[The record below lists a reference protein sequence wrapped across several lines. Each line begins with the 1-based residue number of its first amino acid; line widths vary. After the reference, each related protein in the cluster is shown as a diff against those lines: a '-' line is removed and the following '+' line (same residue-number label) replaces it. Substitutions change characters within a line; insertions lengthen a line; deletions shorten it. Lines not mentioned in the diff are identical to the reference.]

1 MPFTTALAGA
11 VAVLGVL
18 GALPAL
24 GAAAGAAGSGVR
36 SQEWWLASLHVT
48 QAWPTSVGAGIT
60 VAVLGTG
67 VDTDTA
73 DLAGDVITGPD
84 FTGSGRAPGSP
95 FWGFE
100 GTAVAAIIAGHGHGA
115 GDRSGIIG
123 IAPSARILSV
133 RVTLEFNDPLS
144 SEASIS
150 RHLPQAIADGIRY
163 AVAHGAR
170 VIDLPLDPGT
180 LGLTGQ
186 GDPAAAGGSAAE
198 RAAVEYALDKGV
210 VLVAPA
216 GDDAMGPGIVN
227 YPAAYPGVIAVGAV
241 SRGGQLASFSSR
253 RSYVSLTAPG
263 VGLEVPD
270 LADGYQ
276 MTSSTSVASGM
287 VAGVAALILSRYPHL
302 TVAQVT
308 KALIESTAAGT
319 GGTGL
324 PPLPARSTA
333 GAGYGIVDA
342 ARAIQMAALITAAS
356 RPVARPTPAVRPRK
370 PAPRPVAAP
379 PRPGAG
385 ALARSVLIAALAAV
399 CALMVLLVVTIMV
412 MRSRRERGRSAPG
425 GRTRARGLHEHRRP
439 EGVPAVPAPD
449 RNHAPRSLPPMTR
462 LGPPPADTWPSPG
475 GWQGGGIGEID
486 RSSAPASRPGVTS
499 APRVAPGYR
508 SSRGAGADGQGGGP
522 PWAPAP
528 EPGRTLGPLPVA
540 SPSSLPPEPGPG
552 IRVPGDMA
560 VPMTGI
566 SEPPPLAG
574 ADTPALADSLAT
586 PFPSDFGPPT
596 DPGQRRSASDFGPP
610 PRSGFGLPPLP
621 SDFGPPSSLSDSG
634 PAPHADSG
642 PPPLSDPGLPPPL
655 PDFGPP
661 SSLSDPGPPPPL
673 PDPGPGEAP
682 PASDF
687 GSPPPLPDPGPGA
700 APPASDF
707 GPPEA
712 AAFPSREDL
721 GFAAAPVAADYPA
734 PFLAEPAAGS
744 GPAPAAAVDPS
755 YIWDLAA
762 TDAFPAAT
770 EAAGPAETAT
780 AGEAAET
787 AETAAAQDEPPPPE
801 SGSGGG
807 GS

>member
-1 MPFTTALAGA
+1 MPFATGLVAA

-18 GALPAL
+18 GTLPAL
-24 GAAAGAAGSGVR
+24 GVPAGAAGADVR

-48 QAWPTSVGAGIT
+48 QAWPASVGAGIT

-67 VDTDTA
+67 VDVGTA

-84 FTGSGRAPGSP
+84 FTGSGRTPGSP

-123 IAPSARILSV
+123 IAPAARILSV

-144 SEASIS
+144 SDASIS
-150 RHLPQAIADGIRY
+150 RRLPQAIADGIMY

-180 LGLTGQ
+180 LGLNGQ
-186 GDPAAAGGSAAE
+186 GDPAAAGGSPAE

-216 GDDAMGPGIVN
+216 GDDGMGPGIVN

-263 VGLEVPD
+263 AGLEVPD

-276 MTSSTSVASGM
+276 MTSSTSAASGM

-302 TVAQVT
+302 TLAQVT
-308 KALIESTAAGT
+308 QALAESTAAGT
-319 GGTGL
+319 TRTGL

-356 RPVARPTPAVRPRK
+356 QPATRPTPTVRPRK
-370 PAPRPVAAP
+370 PARRPVAAP
-379 PRPGAG
+379 PRPGAS
-385 ALARSVLIAALAAV
+385 ALARSVLLAALAGV
-399 CALMVLLVVTIMV
+399 CVLIVLLVVTLMV

-425 GRTRARGLHEHRRP
+425 GRARAHGLHEHRRP
-439 EGVPAVPAPD
+439 EGVPAAPAPD
-449 RNHAPRSLPPMTR
+449 QNHAVRSLPPMTR

-486 RSSAPASRPGVTS
+486 RSSGPASRPAVTS

-508 SSRGAGADGQGGGP
+508 SSRGVGADGQGAGP

-528 EPGRTLGPLPVA
+528 EPGRTHGPLPVA
-540 SPSSLPPEPGPG
+540 SPSSLPPNPGPG

-560 VPMTGI
+560 IPMTGI

-574 ADTPALADSLAT
+574 VDTPPPADLLAT
-586 PFPSDFGPPT
+586 LFPPDFGPPPHSDSGPPPPPSDFGPP
-596 DPGQRRSASDFGPP
+596 PPPSDFGPP
-610 PRSGFGLPPLP
+610 P
-621 SDFGPPSSLSDSG
+621 PPS
-634 PAPHADSG
+634 DSG
-642 PPPLSDPGLPPPL
+642 PPPPPSDSGPPPPPSDSGPPPPPSDSGPPPSPSDSGPPPVSHPGATPPAL
-655 PDFGPP
+655 DFGPP
-661 SSLSDPGPPPPL
+661 Q
-673 PDPGPGEAP
+673 
-682 PASDF
+682 
-687 GSPPPLPDPGPGA
+687 
-700 APPASDF
+700 
-707 GPPEA
+707 A
-712 AAFPSREDL
+712 AAFPPRESL

-734 PFLAEPAAGS
+734 PLPAEQAAGS

-770 EAAGPAETAT
+770 ASAGPAETAT
-780 AGEAAET
+780 ASET
-787 AETAAAQDEPPPPE
+787 AETAGAQDEPPPPE